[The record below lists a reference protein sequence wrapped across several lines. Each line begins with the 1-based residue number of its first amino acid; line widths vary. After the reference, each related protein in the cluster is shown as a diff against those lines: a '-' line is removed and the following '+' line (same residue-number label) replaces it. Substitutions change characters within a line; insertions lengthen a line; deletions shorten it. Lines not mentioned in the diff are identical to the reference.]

1 MNKDMMDNSVH
12 TYLKEKKKEKILS
25 YNLGLGRI
33 Y

>member
-1 MNKDMMDNSVH
+1 MNKDNGQFS
-12 TYLKEKKKEKILS
+12 TYLKEKEKEKILS